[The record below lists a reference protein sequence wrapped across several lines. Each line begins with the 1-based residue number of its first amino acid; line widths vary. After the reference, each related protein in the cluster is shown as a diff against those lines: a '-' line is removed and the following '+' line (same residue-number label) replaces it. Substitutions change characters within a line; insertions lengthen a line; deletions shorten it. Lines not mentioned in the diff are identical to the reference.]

1 MNKKQLLLISILAL
15 ALLAWFVLDVGQ
27 YLQLSVVQERMED
40 LRGWYQANPLLAGFI
55 YFSVYVVV
63 TGLSVPGAAVMTL
76 AGGALFGFWYAL
88 LLVSF
93 GSSVGA
99 TLAFLVSRT
108 LLRDWVQ
115 GRFGRQLQAI
125 NEGFARDGAFY
136 LFTLRLVPLFPFF
149 LINLLMGLL
158 PISTWRYYWVS
169 QLGMLPA
176 TAVYVNAGTQLGQ
189 LDSLAGIVSPGLLGS
204 FVLLGIF
211 PLLAKWLMGWVAGRR
226 SISAWDKPKRFDNNL
241 IVIGAGS
248 AGLVSSLIAATVKA
262 KVTLIERDR
271 MGGDC
276 LNTGC
281 VPSKALI
288 RSARIARY
296 ATRAEEF
303 GLAPMDVQ
311 VRFPQVMQ
319 RIQTVIKAI
328 EPHDSVER
336 FTSLGV
342 NCLQGEARLVSPWEV
357 EVDGTR
363 ISARHIVIA
372 SGARPR
378 IPDIPGLEDVGY
390 LTSDTVWELNELPA
404 RLLVLGAGPIGCEL
418 AQAFS
423 ALGSQVTLVTH
434 ADRIMPR
441 EDRDVS
447 EHVARAFSSQGIDML
462 TGAEPVQFSGGT
474 HKSCQLSIAGDSRA
488 IAFDKVLLAVGRTAN
503 VDGMGLD
510 TLGIELDAAGRLK
523 VDDFLRTSVPNIL
536 AAGDV
541 AGPYQFTHM
550 ASHQAWYAS
559 VNALFGRFRKF
570 RVDYSVVPWATFT
583 DPEIGRVGLNEQ
595 EAIAQGIAHEVTRYD
610 ISDLDR
616 AIADGEADGFVKV
629 LTRLGSDRILGA
641 TIVGYHAGELIN
653 EFVLAMKHGIG
664 LNKILGTIH
673 IYPTLGESNKFLAG
687 EWRKARK
694 PEKLLSLV
702 ERYHRFN
709 RG

>member
-1 MNKKQLLLISILAL
+1 MNKKQLLLIAILAL
-15 ALLAWFVLDVGQ
+15 ALLAWFALDLGQ
-27 YLQLSVVQERMED
+27 YLQLSVVQERIGD

-158 PISTWRYYWVS
+158 PIGTWRYYWVS

-211 PLLAKWLMGWVAGRR
+211 PLLAKWSVGWVAGRR
-226 SISAWDKPKRFDNNL
+226 SVSAWDKPKRFDNNL

-248 AGLVSSLIAATVKA
+248 AGLVSSLIAATVNA

-378 IPDIPGLEDVGY
+378 IPGIPGLEDVAY
-390 LTSDTVWELNELPA
+390 LTSDTVWELNELPV

-434 ADRIMPR
+434 ADGIMPR
-441 EDRDVS
+441 EDSDVS
-447 EHVARAFSSQGIDML
+447 EHVARAFSAQGIEVL

-474 HKSCQLSIAGDSRA
+474 DNSCQLSIAGDSRT
-488 IAFDKVLLAVGRTAN
+488 IKFDKVLLAVGRTAN

-523 VDDFLRTSVPNIL
+523 VDDFLRTSIPNIL

-595 EAIAQGIAHEVTRYD
+595 EAMAQGIAHDVTRYD

-629 LTRLGSDRILGA
+629 LTRPGSDRILGA